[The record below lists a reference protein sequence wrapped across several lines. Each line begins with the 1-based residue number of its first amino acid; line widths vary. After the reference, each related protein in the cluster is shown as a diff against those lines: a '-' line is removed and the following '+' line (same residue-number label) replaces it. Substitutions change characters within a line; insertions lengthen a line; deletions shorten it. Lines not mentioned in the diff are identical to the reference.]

1 MPSNA
6 PLDNGATAAATGT
19 PAAPGTAT
27 TADPATGT
35 PASGT
40 GTEAAATAPCTGVP
54 ITPDATGL
62 VAAGTNS
69 LGIHGSWFSYSD
81 CNDLK
86 NQNCAMV
93 TAPTGTAFTNVGG
106 KMCTSG
112 QTSSSPGAW
121 GAGLGLELND
131 GPPQMPFD
139 TTAAGIKGFCFE
151 LSGSAIPT
159 TSIRVAFPTVGNQD
173 GPYFESVT
181 TPGQHTVLFSETA
194 QGSWVT
200 PKSDFAPTAVTLIQF
215 QIPSDTAAPVPW
227 DFCVEG
233 LTAITE

>member
-1 MPSNA
+1 M
-6 PLDNGATAAATGT
+6 
-19 PAAPGTAT
+19 
-27 TADPATGT
+27 
-35 PASGT
+35 
-40 GTEAAATAPCTGVP
+40 
-54 ITPDATGL
+54 PDATGL
-62 VAAGTNS
+62 VVAGSNS

-86 NQNCAMV
+86 NQNCATV
-93 TAPTGTAFTNVGG
+93 TAPTGMGFANVGG

-112 QTSSSPGAW
+112 KTSSSPGAW

-151 LSGSAIPT
+151 LSGSSIPS

-181 TPGQHTVLFSETA
+181 AAGQHTVLFSETA

-200 PKSDFAPTAVTLIQF
+200 PKSAFAPTAVTLIQF
-215 QIPSDTAAPVPW
+215 QIPSDMAAPVPW

-233 LTAITE
+233 LTAVTN